1 MQKHNLNFPDRDLT
15 GLNKSGGRLM
25 EYLTVC
31 NIVTAIV
38 VLLMIGC
45 VVKLFAGDIGSNKT
59 FYLIAFIGLGVGLY
73 MWRSG
78 AVTEVITNIF
88 GIVK

>member
-1 MQKHNLNFPDRDLT
+1 
-15 GLNKSGGRLM
+15 M
-25 EYLTVC
+25 EYLTAS
-31 NIVTAIV
+31 NIVTAVV

-59 FYLIAFIGLGVGLY
+59 FYIIALIVLGVGLY

-78 AVTEVITNIF
+78 AAAEVITNIF

>member
-1 MQKHNLNFPDRDLT
+1 
-15 GLNKSGGRLM
+15 M
-25 EYLTVC
+25 EYLNAG

-45 VVKLFAGDIGSNKT
+45 VVKVFNGDIGTNKT
-59 FYLIAFIGLGVGLY
+59 FYVIALIGLGIGLY

-78 AVTEVITNIF
+78 AVAEFITNVS
-88 GIVK
+88 GVVK